1 MSGDDVCVGAGYQ
14 QAFLV
19 KVGAV
24 DKDLVVNA
32 IGVCSGW
39 RGEKPQQLEPAGQ
52 SASSYPKA
60 FSEMVCGFPERIQS
74 IKILK
79 CRISLVCTRVLIDE
93 TLH

>member
-60 FSEMVCGFPERIQS
+60 FSEMVCGFPGEDPVDKDFEVPNLAGVYPS
-74 IKILK
+74 IN
-79 CRISLVCTRVLIDE
+79 R
-93 TLH
+93 